1 MPDSRQTIVLHKKE
15 GLPIAGPA
23 FGRDCAAMLSCYPAR
38 VPGYACHSGQPVAA
52 METSVGSYLFRN
64 ITVWDG
70 INDAAYAGEVLVVN
84 NRIKTVARGRNTVSS
99 ENAAETIDGQGQFL
113 MPGMVEGHCHL
124 SFVGPARN
132 QDLGEIPPEEH
143 LLRTCRNATL
153 ILNHGFTSCYS
164 AASAKLR
171 LDVVVRQEIQDGYL
185 AGPRY
190 RAAGPEITTTGGLG
204 DERKQ
209 HMHAESFGIIADGL
223 DEIRRAVRLCC
234 REGVD
239 NIKFNISGDEFV
251 GHARA
256 EIISLCEDELT
267 LGVRIAHDWGKR
279 VACHSRA
286 AESVKRAVRAGVD
299 CIYHCDFADEE
310 ALDMLEA
317 ARDRVIIGPAFGLV
331 HNSVFEGDAVGLTR
345 DVVARMGLPRKL
357 EHTIATYHQM
367 RKRGMRVV
375 IGGDY
380 GFTVTPM
387 GQNAR
392 DIGHFVKFFG
402 YTPAEALKCATSVG
416 GDLMGHKGELGV
428 IKEGALADML
438 LVDGNPLVDQAVLVG
453 PARLSMIMKDGA
465 LHRDPRLARK
475 AGPHR
480 VAAE

>member
-1 MPDSRQTIVLHKKE
+1 MT
-15 GLPIAGPA
+15 A
-23 FGRDCAAMLSCYPAR
+23 
-38 VPGYACHSGQPVAA
+38 
-52 METSVGSYLFRN
+52 TLFRN
-64 ITVWDG
+64 VTIWDG
-70 INDAAYAGEVLVVN
+70 INDASYPGEALVVG
-84 NRIKTVARGRNTVSS
+84 NRIKTVARGRGAISA
-99 ENAAETIDGQGQFL
+99 ENAAETIDGGGQFL
-113 MPGMVEGHCHL
+113 MPGLVEGHCHL

-143 LLRTCRNATL
+143 LLRTCRNATF

-171 LDVVVRQEIQDGYL
+171 LDVVVRKEIEDGYL

-239 NIKFNISGDEFV
+239 NVKFNISGDEFV
-251 GHARA
+251 SHARA
-256 EIISLCEDELT
+256 EVVSLCEDELT
-267 LGVRIAHDWGKR
+267 LGVKIAHDWGKR

-317 ARDRVIIGPAFGLV
+317 VKDRVIIGPAFGLV
-331 HNSVFEGDAVGLTR
+331 HNCVYEGDIVGLTKET
-345 DVVARMGLPRKL
+345 VAKMGLPRKI
-357 EHTIATYHQM
+357 EHTIATYKEM

-438 LVDGNPLVDQAVLVG
+438 LVDGNPLVNQSVLVG

-465 LHRDPRLARK
+465 MHRDPRARK
-475 AGPHR
+475 AEAHR
-480 VAAE
+480 AAAA

>member
-1 MPDSRQTIVLHKKE
+1 M
-15 GLPIAGPA
+15 
-23 FGRDCAAMLSCYPAR
+23 
-38 VPGYACHSGQPVAA
+38 
-52 METSVGSYLFRN
+52 TSFLFRN
-64 ITVWDG
+64 IT
-70 INDAAYAGEVLVVN
+70 IFDALSDKPFSGEVLVEG
-84 NRIKTVARGRNTVSS
+84 NRITRVARGQDQISAD
-99 ENAAETIDGQGQFL
+99 NAAVTFDGEGQFL

-143 LLRTCRNATL
+143 LLRTMRNATML
-153 ILNHGFTSCYS
+153 LDYGFTSCYS

-171 LDVVVRQEIQDGYL
+171 LDVVVRQEIEEGRL
-185 AGPRY
+185 RGPRY

-204 DERKQ
+204 DERRA
-209 HMHAESFGIIADGL
+209 HSSFESFGMIADGV

-239 NIKFNISGDEFV
+239 NVKFNVSGDEFV
-251 GHARA
+251 TNARA
-256 EIISLCEDELT
+256 EMVSLSEEELT
-267 LGVRIAHDWGKR
+267 VGVQTAHDFGKR

-317 ARDRVIIGPAFGLV
+317 AKDRVIVGPAFGLV
-331 HNSVFEGDAVGLTR
+331 HNSVFEGEVVGMSLERATQ
-345 DVVARMGLPRKL
+345 MGLPRKL
-357 EHTIATYHQM
+357 EHTCAVYHEM

-375 IGGDY
+375 VGGDY
-380 GFTVTPM
+380 GFTITPM

-402 YTPAEALKCATSVG
+402 YSPAEALKCATEVG

-428 IKEGALADML
+428 IKEGALADIL
-438 LVDGNPLVDQAVLVG
+438 LVDGNPLEDQSILVG
-453 PARLSMIMKDGA
+453 PDYFSLIMKDGE
-465 LHRDPRLARK
+465 LHRDPRGTPARPPLRT
-475 AGPHR
+475 AGPVGQSR
-480 VAAE
+480 QALAAQ

>member
-1 MPDSRQTIVLHKKE
+1 MAYLIVNAH
-15 GLPIAGPA
+15 
-23 FGRDCAAMLSCYPAR
+23 
-38 VPGYACHSGQPVAA
+38 
-52 METSVGSYLFRN
+52 
-64 ITVWDG
+64 VWDG
-70 INDAAYAGEVLVVN
+70 ENDERYPAEVLIEH
-84 NRIKTVARGRNTVSS
+84 NRITAVARGQGQIRRDG
-99 ENAAETIDGQGQFL
+99 AEVIDGGGMTL

-171 LDVVVRQEIQDGYL
+171 LDVVVRQEIEDGHL

-190 RAAGPEITTTGGLG
+190 RAAGPEITVTGGLG

-209 HMHAESFGIIADGL
+209 HMNAESFGMIADGP

-239 NIKFNISGDEFV
+239 NVKINISGDEFV
-251 GHARA
+251 SYARAEVTSMTEVEVATAVEVAHEWNKRVAAHARA
-256 EIISLCEDELT
+256 
-267 LGVRIAHDWGKR
+267 
-279 VACHSRA
+279 A
-286 AESVKRAVRAGVD
+286 ASVKRAVRNHVD

-317 ARDRVIIGPAFGLV
+317 AKDWVIVGPAFGLV
-331 HNSVFEGDAVGLTR
+331 HNAVFEGDAVGMTR
-345 DVVARMGLPRKL
+345 DVVESMHLPRKL
-357 EHTIATYHQM
+357 EATCRTYEQM
-367 RKRGMRVV
+367 RKRGIKVV

-380 GFTVTPM
+380 GFKITPM

-402 YTPAEALKCATSVG
+402 Y
-416 GDLMGHKGELGV
+416 
-428 IKEGALADML
+428 
-438 LVDGNPLVDQAVLVG
+438 
-453 PARLSMIMKDGA
+453 
-465 LHRDPRLARK
+465 
-475 AGPHR
+475 
-480 VAAE
+480 

>member
-1 MPDSRQTIVLHKKE
+1 MDTQSS
-15 GLPIAGPA
+15 
-23 FGRDCAAMLSCYPAR
+23 F
-38 VPGYACHSGQPVAA
+38 
-52 METSVGSYLFRN
+52 LFRN
-64 ITVWDG
+64 VVVWDG
-70 INDAAYAGEVLVVN
+70 VNDEAYPGEVVVEG
-84 NRIKTVARGRNTVSS
+84 NRIRTVARGRHVIAA
-99 ENAAETIDGQGQFL
+99 ENARETIDGEGQFL

-143 LLRTCRNATL
+143 LLRTLRNATF

-171 LDVVVRQEIQDGYL
+171 IDVVLRQEIADGYV

-190 RAAGPEITTTGGLG
+190 RAAGPEITVTGGLG

-209 HMHAESFGIIADGL
+209 HMHAESFGMIADGV
-223 DEIRRAVRLCC
+223 DEIRKAVRICC

-239 NIKFNISGDEFV
+239 NVKFNVSGDEFV
-251 GHARA
+251 GNARA
-256 EIISLCEDELT
+256 EVVSMSEDELAA
-267 LGVRIAHDWGKR
+267 GVKVAHDWGKQ

-286 AESVKRAVRAGVD
+286 AESVKRAVRTGVD

-317 ARDRVIIGPAFGLV
+317 AKDRVFVGPAFGLV
-331 HNSVFEGDAVGLTR
+331 HNSVFEGDVVGLTK
-345 DVVARMGLPRKL
+345 DVVERMGLPRKL

-402 YTPAEALKCATSVG
+402 YSPAAALKCATAVG
-416 GDLMGHKGELGV
+416 GELMGHKGELGV
-428 IKEGALADML
+428 VREGALADLL
-438 LVDGNPLVDQAVLVG
+438 LVTENPLEDQSVLVG
-453 PARLSMIMKDGA
+453 PDHFAMIMKDGRM
-465 LHRDPRLARK
+465 HRDPRARL
-475 AGPHR
+475 GLR
-480 VAAE
+480 EAAE